1 MLFELNTEGCALSDL
16 GIFHVY
22 ASIVVFLYD
31 AFGEREPEPPPALF
45 RGIAW
50 GEDGAEAVLGYAF
63 AGVAEVDVDVVAFGG
78 EDSGEG
84 AVAFHSID
92 GVLAD
97 VFDNPFEEV
106 LVDGS
111 NDGSVG

>member
-1 MLFELNTEGCALSDL
+1 MFEGYAEDAALAWD
-16 GIFHVY
+16 GIFEED
-22 ASIVVFLYD
+22 ASIVVFLND
-31 AFGEREPEPPPALF
+31 APSEGETEAPATLFGGESAFEDVFLL
-45 RGIAW
+45 RG
-50 GEDGAEAVLGYAF
+50 GNAF

-78 EDSGEG
+78 EDCGEG

-106 LVDGS
+106 SVDGCY
-111 NDGSVG
+111 DRSVG